1 MKDKNERKTNEV
13 TNETR
18 YDYQYGGGEKQY
30 NSGVEQSNRQ
40 EGYALQRKKRF
51 YQKNWFVIILLIL
64 LWPVGL
70 ALMWIN
76 RSFSTVARII
86 ITVIIAAILIC
97 GLVMPGD
104 ANTGTINGT
113 ETVTEET
120 TEAVTESTSEEKASA
135 DKDGKV
141 EKTKKD
147 DSKSENKSAKK
158 EKKNLK
164 KSLKKKYG
172 MNGGSAIR
180 NDETGGWTIES
191 INSAEANDPSQ
202 WAYDYYRAF
211 WEEPNTVKWIV
222 NVANNTTT
230 SINVPSDGGLI
241 TVTQHD
247 YVNKEEH
254 DAKILGSGTVL
265 GEWLMYMDENEKLVV
280 EKTI

>member
-13 TNETR
+13 TNEAR

-30 NSGVEQSNRQ
+30 NSGDEQSNKQ
-40 EGYALQRKKRF
+40 EEYALQRNKRF
-51 YQKNWFVIILLIL
+51 YQKSWFVIILLIL
-64 LWPVGL
+64 VWPVGL

-76 RSFSTVARII
+76 RSFNKVVRII

-104 ANTGTINGT
+104 SNTGNINGN

-120 TEAVTESTSEEKASA
+120 TEAVSESVSEEKAA
-135 DKDGKV
+135 PNKDGKV
-141 EKTKKD
+141 EKSKKE
-147 DSKSENKSAKK
+147 DSKAESRSAKK

-172 MNGGSAIR
+172 MNGGSAVH
-180 NDETGGWTIES
+180 NDVTGGWTIES

-211 WEEPNTVKWIV
+211 WEESNTVKWVV

-230 SINVPSDGGLI
+230 SINASSDGGLI

-247 YVNKEEH
+247 YINKEEH

-280 EKTI
+280 EKTL